1 MHGRVL
7 TEPGQITGYGQFK
20 VFSLAHAHVVFGDD
34 FSGYAQSALRAVYAD
49 RRNKPRGDIFSS
61 GPDVWMQTF
70 ERGKITHSAF
80 HGATVTI
87 D

>member
-1 MHGRVL
+1 MTFLDMLNLR
-7 TEPGQITGYGQFK
+7 F
-20 VFSLAHAHVVFGDD
+20 
-34 FSGYAQSALRAVYAD
+34 ALFMLNGALGKA
-49 RRNKPRGDIFSS
+49 RGDIFSS